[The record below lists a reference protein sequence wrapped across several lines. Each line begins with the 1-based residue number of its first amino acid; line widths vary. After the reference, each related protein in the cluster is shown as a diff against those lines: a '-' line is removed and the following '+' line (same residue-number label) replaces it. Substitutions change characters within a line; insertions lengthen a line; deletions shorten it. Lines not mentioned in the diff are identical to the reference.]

1 MVIKAKEFKFRG
13 DKITCT
19 PTEYTINWTDFIDGP
34 IVTISQLDNTL
45 GGNRQ
50 LRFSAKDIP
59 LFIKELQTLTEFMKN
74 DGLLVDDEEE
84 EAKDEDRGCGS
95 DHQPG

>member
-1 MVIKAKEFKFRG
+1 M
-13 DKITCT
+13 
-19 PTEYTINWTDFIDGP
+19 
-34 IVTISQLDNTL
+34 
-45 GGNRQ
+45 
-50 LRFSAKDIP
+50 RFSAKDIP

-74 DGLLVDDEEE
+74 DGLLVEDEEE